1 MDFSK
6 VLIIDSLS
14 TALSVGAERE
24 GLAIGAFEGW
34 PTMRTL
40 RHHYQHVLSLLV
52 LFDEVLVSTSPVER
66 REIPLLEDAGIIR
79 RVEKREPRGGPEPLV
94 SDRRYGG
101 TPPARLLKSLA
112 LIQEYQP
119 IVVEYLMRHGFPY
132 DLEFARGFGISRRR
146 YYEEFLEYAIAYA
159 QGDKTRLQNTS
170 FVARMPRKGLNL
182 ISRRLFRFGTGAQNP
197 FNTILIMAIHCAN
210 VLQSSQEL
218 SVEFGV
224 GVASK
229 EFRAISNRTGLVRLG
244 SSSAVA
250 ESFSVVQSV
259 IREDQPYFPQ
269 IETLHD
275 VIRLRKDPRLESFRR
290 KLADFHSSVAAGDV
304 KAATRFRADVR
315 KVCQS

>member
-1 MDFSK
+1 
-6 VLIIDSLS
+6 
-14 TALSVGAERE
+14 
-24 GLAIGAFEGW
+24 
-34 PTMRTL
+34 
-40 RHHYQHVLSLLV
+40 
-52 LFDEVLVSTSPVER
+52 
-66 REIPLLEDAGIIR
+66 
-79 RVEKREPRGGPEPLV
+79 
-94 SDRRYGG
+94 
-101 TPPARLLKSLA
+101 
-112 LIQEYQP
+112 
-119 IVVEYLMRHGFPY
+119 
-132 DLEFARGFGISRRR
+132 
-146 YYEEFLEYAIAYA
+146 
-159 QGDKTRLQNTS
+159 
-170 FVARMPRKGLNL
+170 
-182 ISRRLFRFGTGAQNP
+182 
-197 FNTILIMAIHCAN
+197 MAIHCAN

-229 EFRAISNRTGLVRLG
+229 EFRAISDRTGLVRLG

-315 KVCQS
+315 LAISRMAKTRPWERRLRWVTYLSLPAGIIENLTLGLPVLESIPFLVETLYGSRLIRPPSSSISSTSSPQSSNSRLRVSRSFGR